1 MSDDFLFKRNSL
13 SQKPITAGLVRRPSE
28 TPHCA
33 NEMPGKTARTGRL
46 AQKKRM
52 FSGSFR
58 AFSIE
63 VVGQYGS
70 HGDKIYLPQK
80 VFQEVTIL
88 YRLEFPLFFKLSNR
102 FGHGEVEEKGEEG
115 WENADSQPPTVY
127 CGIREFS
134 APKDVCYL
142 PAHVMR
148 TLNIEEG
155 GNVTVESVQV
165 AAMAQWVQ
173 FEAKDQGL
181 IEMLGQLGVCVC
193 VCVCACVCV
202 GSFYKY
208 ICTLFTLLYDTGGP
222 KYFLENKLLEYSVLF
237 KGQTLVI
244 QHDGVEY
251 TLSVAECKPAEVNS
265 IVGSID
271 LEVEFKS
278 ITTERVRTSV

>member
-1 MSDDFLFKRNSL
+1 VADSCATGVGWTTDFEMSDDFLFKRNSL

-202 GSFYKY
+202 RVCVLG
-208 ICTLFTLLYDTGGP
+208 LFINT
-222 KYFLENKLLEYSVLF
+222 SARCSHSCM
-237 KGQTLVI
+237 I
-244 QHDGVEY
+244 QVVPS
-251 TLSVAECKPAEVNS
+251 TSW
-265 IVGSID
+265 
-271 LEVEFKS
+271 
-278 ITTERVRTSV
+278 RTSCLSTRCYLRGRLL